1 MSTKSPL
8 RSVSI
13 LKTQVAS
20 FSARPAGFDPSIY
33 VTKNLPLD
41 DVLKLK

>member
-1 MSTKSPL
+1 MYTKSPL

-13 LKTQVAS
+13 VKTQVAS
-20 FSARPAGFDPSIY
+20 YSARPAGFDSSVY
-33 VTKNLPLD
+33 VSKNLPLD